1 MKSLTPTANP
11 PVILIIDDDAVVRFV
26 AREALEDAG
35 FAVIE
40 AMDGADGLETFA
52 DVRPAVVML
61 DIVMPGMDGFA
72 VCAAIRRLPGGEH
85 TPIVMMTGLDDSDSI
100 HHAFEA
106 GATTFI
112 TKPLNLVILTHRLRY
127 ILRSKQTED
136 KLRDSEARLAR
147 AQRMARLGHWQFD
160 PASGVF
166 QCSEGLAEI
175 IELGLGEQNVSL
187 DRFISLIDEPDRERV
202 ASALATSVD
211 TGQGHC
217 IEYAIVR
224 DSGGKLIISQEG
236 DAVVGSAGAVE
247 KIVGI
252 AQDITERRAAEDRI
266 RNLAYFDSVTG
277 LPNRTYLVEILTQGI
292 AAARRH
298 GRELAVLV
306 LDIDHFKRINDTL
319 GHGAGDS
326 VLQEVAQRLVQC
338 IRGSDRAFRGDDGRA
353 GAAAGESGAL
363 NTVSRLGGDE
373 FVIVLGEVRRAEDS
387 AGVAR
392 RIAEAL
398 AASFTVEANE
408 MRITVSIGISVFPV
422 DGSDAESLLKNAD
435 AAMFHAKEQG
445 RDRSQFFAATMNE
458 CAMRRFS
465 LETSLRK
472 ALEHDEFL
480 VYYQPKVDIV
490 HGAPCGMEALI
501 RWRRNDGKLVSPL
514 DFIPIAEET
523 GLIVPIGDW
532 VMRSACAQAA
542 AWAVEGLGHLKLSV
556 NLSAAQFRQP
566 GFVGRVSEILAKTA
580 LAPELLELELTESML
595 VEDTAASIAIL
606 SELNALGVSIS
617 IDDFGTGYSSL
628 SYLKRFPLDALK
640 IDRSFVRDLAT
651 DADDAAIVTATIALA
666 HSLRLRVIAEGVE
679 TEAQLAFLRSLG
691 CDEAQGYLYSP
702 PIPAEEFRE
711 WLIAQHRPVPLTLR
725 ARS

>member
-1 MKSLTPTANP
+1 MVAASRTSASTASSP
-11 PVILIIDDDAVVRFV
+11 
-26 AREALEDAG
+26 
-35 FAVIE
+35 
-40 AMDGADGLETFA
+40 
-52 DVRPAVVML
+52 
-61 DIVMPGMDGFA
+61 
-72 VCAAIRRLPGGEH
+72 C
-85 TPIVMMTGLDDSDSI
+85 
-100 HHAFEA
+100 
-106 GATTFI
+106 
-112 TKPLNLVILTHRLRY
+112 
-127 ILRSKQTED
+127 
-136 KLRDSEARLAR
+136 
-147 AQRMARLGHWQFD
+147 
-160 PASGVF
+160 
-166 QCSEGLAEI
+166 
-175 IELGLGEQNVSL
+175 
-187 DRFISLIDEPDRERV
+187 IDEPDRERV
-202 ASALATSVD
+202 ASALASSAE
-211 TGQGHC
+211 TGQGHS

-224 DSGGKLIISQEG
+224 DGGCKLIIAQEG
-236 DAVVGSAGAVE
+236 DAVVGPAGAVE

-266 RNLAYFDSVTG
+266 RSLAYFDSVTG

-319 GHGAGDS
+319 GHGAGDT

-353 GAAAGESGAL
+353 GTAAGEAGAL

-392 RIAEAL
+392 RIADVL
-398 AASFTVEANE
+398 AAPSPLSGNE

-445 RDRSQFFAATMNE
+445 RDRSQFFATTMNE
-458 CAMRRFS
+458 RAVRRFS

-490 HGAPCGMEALI
+490 RSAPCGMEALI
-501 RWRRNDGKLVSPL
+501 RWRRNDGKLVPPL

-542 AWAVEGLGHLKLSV
+542 AWAVEGLGSSEAVGQSLGGTIP
-556 NLSAAQFRQP
+556 SAWLCRP
-566 GFVGRVSEILAKTA
+566 
-580 LAPELLELELTESML
+580 
-595 VEDTAASIAIL
+595 
-606 SELNALGVSIS
+606 
-617 IDDFGTGYSSL
+617 
-628 SYLKRFPLDALK
+628 
-640 IDRSFVRDLAT
+640 
-651 DADDAAIVTATIALA
+651 
-666 HSLRLRVIAEGVE
+666 RLRDPHQDGAGAGGSR
-679 TEAQLAFLRSLG
+679 TRT
-691 CDEAQGYLYSP
+691 D
-702 PIPAEEFRE
+702 RE
-711 WLIAQHRPVPLTLR
+711 HARRRHRGQHRDPQWAER
-725 ARS
+725 ARGSASPSTTSVLDTPRSATSSGFRSTP